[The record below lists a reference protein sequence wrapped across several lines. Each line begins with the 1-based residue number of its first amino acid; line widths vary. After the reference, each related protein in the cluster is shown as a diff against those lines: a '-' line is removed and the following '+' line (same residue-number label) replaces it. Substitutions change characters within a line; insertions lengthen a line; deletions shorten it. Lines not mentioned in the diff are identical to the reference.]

1 MPAPEI
7 LLEDLHGVLTQLL
20 TISPHISRRPEH
32 VAALRRAHG
41 VLFTLA
47 QDQEAQSTEAA
58 GSAMSKMQAPSAGAT
73 GAEKGATTD
82 AARSRRA
89 RESGRS
95 QGRLPC
101 RKGCKRAP
109 RRACVHVRFV
119 IVY

>member
-7 LLEDLHGVLTQLL
+7 LLKDLHGVLTQLL

-58 GSAMSKMQAPSAGAT
+58 GRAMSKMQAPSAGAT

-82 AARSRRA
+82 AAE
-89 RESGRS
+89 ESEGA
-95 QGRLPC
+95 G
-101 RKGCKRAP
+101 KRALSGP
-109 RRACVHVRFV
+109 TAVSEGL
-119 IVY
+119 